1 MGSFR
6 ELLGRLEE
14 AHDQELRQLR
24 EELRHT
30 RWASRKQTLTT
41 SNGLPDFFDLKEALQ
56 IEDDSKANASRGKD
70 PQEELPMGKRSSS
83 VNLMK
88 KTTLQIFPEWE
99 ETGKEHGQPNMI
111 FARMSSLEQVE
122 TRHYLDIP
130 LGGCCY
136 SNFVFRPEVPLI
148 IIWQVLGV
156 LVLGFDTLWV
166 PMEVFPHDPSAF
178 FSWLQGL
185 TSLYWF
191 LDIFVT
197 VNTGIYN
204 EKGDIDMRRWPI
216 FWTYAR
222 TWLVFDVLLISLDFY
237 AYISAM
243 FSADGNGTAAGA
255 ARSGRIARSMR
266 IIRLLRLV
274 RLAKL
279 RQLLFA
285 LQSLIDSEWVTL
297 MLAVVRNLAVIL
309 LSNHYIACVWYLI
322 GSNSSDNEAVCWV
335 AREEIAD
342 ADMWLQYTVSVQWSL
357 AQFTPGASPIQISCR
372 IERVFYIFVLVY
384 GLVLGTCFVSSI
396 TTIMNAVWSLTRYNT
411 SQNFLLKKFLKENS
425 VSRNLSSRILRYVDY
440 VLELRHKRTHHSKV
454 HYLQLLSG
462 PLHWELQREI
472 HSQTLNIHPVF
483 ASYSSAASPAI
494 SQICATALSNIIYA
508 KKDRVFHQSK
518 EAKEMYFLVSGAF
531 VYHVKTIINMR
542 EIPITVKLDQSTY
555 VCEAALWLIW
565 RTRGEMRALAES
577 DALVVNSKKFR
588 EASMAYPAAATLGR
602 AAAHSFYDHAMD
614 LMLNSEIGLTD
625 VPAEALTSSRED
637 DMQTGEILE
646 IQRELQHAELQEA
659 KVEMEWRS
667 DDGHGESRDPSQG
680 VDGYSPAKTELPSQ
694 RRSEDAAVGLSV

>member
-1 MGSFR
+1 M
-6 ELLGRLEE
+6 
-14 AHDQELRQLR
+14 
-24 EELRHT
+24 
-30 RWASRKQTLTT
+30 
-41 SNGLPDFFDLKEALQ
+41 
-56 IEDDSKANASRGKD
+56 
-70 PQEELPMGKRSSS
+70 
-83 VNLMK
+83 
-88 KTTLQIFPEWE
+88 
-99 ETGKEHGQPNMI
+99 
-111 FARMSSLEQVE
+111 
-122 TRHYLDIP
+122 
-130 LGGCCY
+130 
-136 SNFVFRPEVPLI
+136 
-148 IIWQVLGV
+148 
-156 LVLGFDTLWV
+156 
-166 PMEVFPHDPSAF
+166 
-178 FSWLQGL
+178 
-185 TSLYWF
+185 
-191 LDIFVT
+191 
-197 VNTGIYN
+197 
-204 EKGDIDMRRWPI
+204 
-216 FWTYAR
+216 
-222 TWLVFDVLLISLDFY
+222 
-237 AYISAM
+237 
-243 FSADGNGTAAGA
+243 
-255 ARSGRIARSMR
+255 
-266 IIRLLRLV
+266 
-274 RLAKL
+274 
-279 RQLLFA
+279 
-285 LQSLIDSEWVTL
+285 
-297 MLAVVRNLAVIL
+297 
-309 LSNHYIACVWYLI
+309 
-322 GSNSSDNEAVCWV
+322 